1 MTLHRYHTLPDFLSQ
16 PRQEPELLLRP
27 WLPSGGITMLYGARG
42 GGKTGVTLAAAL
54 AVACGTSLLGEMY
67 APRPR
72 RVLYVDGEMAPTD
85 VQKRLRKLIA
95 GMPGAWETPNL
106 AVLTHADYEHGIPDL
121 HASGGAGQQLIE
133 WALAM
138 HKADLVILDNI
149 SALFRSGEENSNDS
163 WVTAAEWLLKL
174 RRENVATLLIHH
186 AGKRD
191 IEGRLRQRGASKR
204 EDLMDAVL
212 QLDETA
218 KPSDGRVPLR
228 LTYEKF
234 RGFTPAELSTDFS
247 LVYDDEAARAWIEDG
262 NWQRRENKPAADA
275 PKWLERA
282 RELSG
287 HGLSLREI
295 GKEVGASYVTVSRWL
310 KKDGIEPTL
319 ADLCEA
325 TAGEP

>member
-1 MTLHRYHTLPDFLSQ
+1 MTLHRYHTLPDFLAQ
-16 PRQEPELLLRP
+16 HRPEPELLLAP
-27 WLPSGGITMLYGARG
+27 WLPAGGITMLYGARG
-42 GGKTGVTLAAAL
+42 GGKTGVTLALAL
-54 AVACGTSLLGEMY
+54 AVACGTTLLGEMR
-67 APRPR
+67 AVRPC

-85 VQKRLRKLIA
+85 VQKRLCKLIA
-95 GMPGAWETPNL
+95 GMPGVWETPNL

-121 HASGGAGQQLIE
+121 HAPGGVGQQLVE
-133 WALAM
+133 WALTM

-149 SALFRSGEENSNDS
+149 SALFRSGENSNDS
-163 WVTAAEWLLKL
+163 WVGPATWLLKL

-191 IEGRLRQRGASKR
+191 AEGRLRQRGASKR

-212 QLDETA
+212 QLDETG
-218 KPSDGRVPLR
+218 KPGEGRVPLR

-234 RGFTPAELSTDFS
+234 RGFTPSDLTSDFS

-262 NWQRRENKPAADA
+262 NWQRRENTPAAEA

-295 GKEVGASYVTVSRWL
+295 GKEVGANYMTISRWL

-325 TAGEP
+325 TAVGE